1 MTAGPATTATSS
13 VKALNC
19 TNCGGTLSLRA
30 AGYTVSMVCEHCG
43 ATLDTTDPELRV
55 IAQATAAITRPPIA
69 LGTRGVL
76 RGETWEVVGYLER
89 SDGEDGWSE
98 YLLFNPYRGY
108 GWLVDDGRRFSYG
121 FLLDSLPDMD
131 GAQIVIDQGRGLDH
145 DSGPYPVEVKF
156 VVGEF
161 YWRVAVGERVQVT
174 DYVRPGTTVSCEE
187 NDSERTWSK
196 LDLLEWGEAERAFG
210 VEPRRPDSGAPSPAE
225 PSPWRDRLTESW
237 IIGAIAAV
245 TLLIIAAMSSGTQR
259 LASVDAQVGLDG
271 APRTVVIHGVEITGH
286 PSAIRISAQ
295 SDQLDNDWIDL
306 DYSLVDK
313 RTQESFDA
321 YGLAE
326 HYSGSD
332 SDGSWSEGD
341 TRPKTRLSSIPPGTY
356 DLVVELSAHRW
367 VQNASTSFFGA
378 QTGMVDPN
386 PTLVPVTINV
396 DRGGMFAGNVILA
409 LILILIWPGF
419 VLWRHLAFEQRRRG
433 SNDDDDDDDDDDDWD
448 D

>member
-1 MTAGPATTATSS
+1 VTPGPQTTATSS

-30 AGYTVSMVCEHCG
+30 AGYTVSLVCEHCG

-55 IAQATAAITRPPIA
+55 IAQATAAVTRPPIA

-89 SDGEDGWSE
+89 SDGDDSWSE

-121 FLLDSLPDMD
+121 FLLDSLPDVD
-131 GAQIVIDQGRGLDH
+131 GTRIVVDTGRGFDW
-145 DSGPYPVEVKF
+145 DAGPYPVEVSF

-174 DYVRPGTTVSCEE
+174 DYASPGAMLSCEE

-210 VEPRRPDSGAPSPAE
+210 VEPRRPDGGIPSPAE
-225 PSPWRDRLTESW
+225 PSPWRDRLTESG
-237 IIGAIAAV
+237 IIGVIAAV
-245 TLLIIAAMSSGTQR
+245 TLLIIAAMGSGTQR
-259 LASVDAQVGLDG
+259 LASVDTQAGVDG
-271 APRTVVIHGVEITGH
+271 APRTVVIPGIQVSGH
-286 PSAIRISAQ
+286 SSAIHISAQ

-313 RTQESFDA
+313 RTQQSFDA

-326 HYSGSD
+326 HYTGRD
-332 SDGSWSEGD
+332 SDGPWSEGD
-341 TRPKTRLSSIPPGTY
+341 TRPHTGLSSIPPGSY
-356 DLVVELSAHRW
+356 DLVVEVAAHRW
-367 VQNASTSFFGA
+367 VPNSSSSFFDGPKP
-378 QTGMVDPN
+378 VDPN
-386 PTLVPVTINV
+386 PVFVPVTINV
-396 DRGGMFAGNVILA
+396 DRGGVFGGNVILG

-419 VLWRHLAFEQRRRG
+419 VLWRHLSFEKRRSG
-433 SNDDDDDDDDDDDWD
+433 SDDDDDGDD
-448 D
+448 